1 MQLRVRISSLKTQTL
16 HLLEQLFVLLSQ
28 LAHAQTVPLLRGA
41 GLIQQRGILHAQ
53 RLILLQVVAAQGRD
67 PIGLL

>member
-16 HLLEQLFVLLSQ
+16 HLLKKLFVLLSQ
-28 LAHAQTVPLLRGA
+28 LAHAQSVPLLRSA

-53 RLILLQVVAAQGRD
+53 CLILLQVVAAKGRD